1 MSPLSLAA
9 LVERM
14 FDQVLGEDERVELLA
29 WIEEWEAANPDAD
42 SAHRVTGWI
51 DVAYSFQARTNQT
64 PRPRGSK
71 RVASSGAP
79 VLSAVP
85 SAS

>member
-9 LVERM
+9 LIERM
-14 FDQVLGEDERVELLA
+14 FDQVLNEDERVELLS

-64 PRPRGSK
+64 PRPRSSA
-71 RVASSGAP
+71 RVSSSGGP
-79 VLSAVP
+79 VLRAAR